1 MTDIERDRIRQYSF
15 RKYNLM
21 GPKSLMVARKK
32 LCQKIT
38 NMTNIDE
45 DALNEIINDTIA
57 ENDWSE
63 PEALAYF
70 ECTSIEDRT

>member
-1 MTDIERDRIRQYSF
+1 MTDVERDRIRQYSF
-15 RKYNLM
+15 RKYSLL
-21 GPKSLMVARKK
+21 GPKSLIVARKK

-45 DALNEIINDTIA
+45 DALNEIINDTIT

-70 ECTSIEDRT
+70 ECTSIEDRI